1 MPAAADV
8 LAVNISTLAV
18 VVFAGLKT
26 PVTPLGRP
34 VTPRL
39 TLPSKLFFGVTVRV
53 SLPVLACLI
62 VSAEIELESANDA
75 APDVPVRS

>member
-1 MPAAADV
+1 VPAGVDV
-8 LAVNISTLAV
+8 LAVNISTLV
-18 VVFAGLKT
+18 LVVFAGLKT

-39 TLPSKLFFGVTVRV
+39 TLPSKLFFDVTVRV

-62 VSAEIELESANDA
+62 VSAEVEPESTNEA

>member
-1 MPAAADV
+1 VPAGVDV
-8 LAVNISTLAV
+8 LAVNISTLV
-18 VVFAGLKT
+18 LVVFAGLKT

-62 VSAEIELESANDA
+62 VSAEAELESTNEA
-75 APDVPVRS
+75 APDVPLRS